1 MPVIATAGHVDHGKS
16 TLIRAL
22 TGRDPDR
29 WEEEQRRGLTIDL
42 GFAWTDLGGREVGFV
57 DVPGHER
64 FIKNMLA
71 GVGGVD
77 AALFVVA
84 ADEGWMP
91 QSEEHL
97 AVLDLIGLSHAV
109 VALTRV
115 DLVGPDDAELAALEV
130 ADRLEGTSLAGSEI
144 VAVAAPVGL
153 GLDNLRRALAGLVA
167 AVPDRGRPRL
177 WVDRSFTIGGAGTVV
192 TGTLIGGSLTVGDT
206 LVVHPAGIE
215 VRVRGLQ
222 THEHPV
228 DRIGP
233 GNRAAVNLSGI
244 DRDAVERGAMLGR
257 PGHWRTTTRLLAD
270 LRTVRSLTDPVSDR
284 GSFHAHIGSGAH
296 PARITLLEGAELRG
310 VGAALLTLEEPVVAA
325 AGDHVILRE
334 VGRRSVVAG
343 GVILDPHP
351 AARRREVID
360 SLSGLRA
367 ATDPDTRATALLEVR
382 GIATVSDIAA
392 DSGGG
397 TVTATVGEGEV
408 MVSAGAAARLD
419 TAAMAAVEAHH
430 TANPLRLG
438 MPLPAL
444 ASAIGVTA
452 ALAQAVV
459 AASPRLLLEGPVV
472 RSVSFVPRLA
482 GAAESAWE
490 AARNTLETAG
500 FAAPRRDELG
510 LGDEVIHALIRGGAL
525 VAVGDDLVYLPE
537 TLAGIVAAAGSL
549 ADGFTVADFRD
560 AMGITRK
567 HAVPLLEWM
576 DRSGVT
582 RRVGDGRNLRRRPD
596 ATPPDGAPSR

>member
-16 TLIRAL
+16 TLVRAL

-42 GFAWTDLGGREVGFV
+42 GFAWTDLGGRQVGFV

-71 GVGGVD
+71 GVDGVD

-91 QSEEHL
+91 QSEEHV
-97 AVLDLIGLSHAV
+97 AVLDLIGVTRAV

-115 DLVGPDDAELAALEV
+115 DLVDTDGAELAALEV
-130 ADRLEGTSLAGSEI
+130 ADRLEGTSLAGAEV
-144 VAVAAPVGL
+144 VAVSAPTGL
-153 GLDNLRRALAGLVA
+153 GMDRLREALAGLLGA
-167 AVPDRGRPRL
+167 AVDRGRPRL
-177 WVDRSFTIGGAGTVV
+177 WIDRSFTIGGAGTVV
-192 TGTLIGGSLTVGDT
+192 TGTLIGGSITVGDT
-206 LVVHPAGIE
+206 LVAFPAGVE

-222 THEHPV
+222 THEHAV
-228 DRIGP
+228 ERIGP

-244 DRDAVERGAMLGR
+244 DRDALERGAMLGLS
-257 PGHWRTTTRLLAD
+257 GQWRTTTRLLAD
-270 LRTVRSLTDPVSDR
+270 LRTVRSLDDAVSDR
-284 GSFHAHIGSGAH
+284 GSFHVHIGSGAH
-296 PARITLLEGAELRG
+296 PARISLLEGGDLRG
-310 VGAALLTLEEPVVAA
+310 RGAALITLDAPVVATV
-325 AGDHVILRE
+325 GDHVILRE

-343 GVILDPHP
+343 GVVLDPQP
-351 AARRREVID
+351 PPRRKEVIA
-360 SLSGLRA
+360 SLDRLRGAADPDARA
-367 ATDPDTRATALLEVR
+367 AALLDVR
-382 GIATVSDIAA
+382 RVAPRSELAA

-397 TVTATVGEGEV
+397 STLGAIADGDTI
-408 MVSAGAAARLD
+408 VSPEAAARFEEMA
-419 TAAMAAVEAHH
+419 TAAVEAHH
-430 TANPLRLG
+430 AANPLRPG

-444 ASAIGVTA
+444 ASALGISAGLTE
-452 ALAQAVV
+452 AVV
-459 AASPRLLLEGPVV
+459 GASTRLVLEGPVV
-472 RSVSFVPRLA
+472 RSANFAPRLA
-482 GAAESAWE
+482 GAAAAAWTT
-490 AARNTLETAG
+490 AHDALETAG

-510 LGDEVIHALIRGGAL
+510 LGDEVLHALFREGTL

-537 TLAGIVAAAGSL
+537 TLDAIVTAASSL

-560 AMGITRK
+560 ALGITRK

-576 DRSGVT
+576 DRSGIT
-582 RRVGDGRNLRRRPD
+582 RRVGDGRLIRRRD